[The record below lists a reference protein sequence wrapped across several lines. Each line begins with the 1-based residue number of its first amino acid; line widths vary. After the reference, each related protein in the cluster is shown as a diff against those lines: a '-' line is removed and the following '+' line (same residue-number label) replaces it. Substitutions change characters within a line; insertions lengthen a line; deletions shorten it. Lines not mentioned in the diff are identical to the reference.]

1 MSPKKVELKEYE
13 YQEVYIIFKNITTEK
28 NIPTFEKFKENLD
41 TFFEL
46 TYDAYVGNMGSN
58 TEAMIKWIEFMG
70 SEKVALEYFKAV
82 DNWNAYT

>member
-1 MSPKKVELKEYE
+1 MNPKKVELKEYE
-13 YQEVYIIFKNITTEK
+13 YQEIYTIFKKLSKVK

-58 TEAMIKWIEFMG
+58 TEAMIKWIEFQ
-70 SEKVALEYFKAV
+70 KRLH
-82 DNWNAYT
+82 

>member
-1 MSPKKVELKEYE
+1 MNTKKVELKTSE
-13 YQEVYIIFKNITTEK
+13 YQEIYAIFKKLTTVK
-28 NIPTFEKFKENLD
+28 NIPTFEQFKEKLD
-41 TFFEL
+41 MFFEL

-70 SEKVALEYFKAV
+70 SEKRALEYFRAV

>member
-1 MSPKKVELKEYE
+1 MNPKKVELKEYE
-13 YQEVYIIFKNITTEK
+13 YQEIYTIFKKLSKVK

-70 SEKVALEYFKAV
+70 SEKVALEYFRAV
-82 DNWNAYT
+82 DDWNAYT